1 MFKESKKTASMLEQL
16 GSRQSIINQ
25 GDIYNQRMNKK
36 EALRLARFD
45 DGILPDQIWYD
56 TLRSNDDGAYAKVS
70 ATNKD

>member
-56 TLRSNDDGAYAKVS
+56 TLRGNDDGAYAKVS